1 MITGH
6 TCTSEASRGNHVTRP
21 GKILKSPILFRLAV
35 GAAVGIGASLWLSDP
50 DSQMTGW
57 EIPKAIAVGAL
68 VALTGIRMWYALR
81 VTATIKKRY
90 AQRDR
95 LPQALAQLGVLVPL
109 LWVVSPVLDFANYT
123 SNVGMPVVGTLCYAT
138 GLWLCYRSHAD
149 LGQGLSATLDL
160 KAGHSLITEGI
171 YRRIRH
177 PMYLGFL
184 VFTLGQALV
193 VPNFVAGLS
202 GVTGILLLVAL
213 RVDRE
218 EQMMLDEFGDE
229 YAAYSARTSRL
240 LPGIW

>member
-1 MITGH
+1 MNRLLTK
-6 TCTSEASRGNHVTRP
+6 TKT
-21 GKILKSPILFRLAV
+21 ILKNLIIARLAI
-35 GAAVGIGASLWLSDP
+35 GAAMAIGAGLWLSDP
-50 DSQMTGW
+50 DSQRTGW

-68 VALTGIRMWYALR
+68 VALGAIRVWYALR

-95 LPQALAQLGVLVPL
+95 LPQALAQLGFLVPL
-109 LWVVSPVLDFANYT
+109 LWVGSPVLDFADYP
-123 SNVGMPVVGTLCYAT
+123 SNGGMLVVGTLCYAA
-138 GLWLCYRSHAD
+138 GIWVCYRSHAD
-149 LGQGLSATLDL
+149 LGQGLSPTLDI
-160 KAGHSLITEGI
+160 KSGHTLITAGI

-193 VPNFVAGLS
+193 VSNFVAGFS
-202 GVTGILLLVAL
+202 GLFGMLLLLAL
-213 RVDRE
+213 RVHRE

-229 YAAYSARTSRL
+229 YAAYCERTSRL